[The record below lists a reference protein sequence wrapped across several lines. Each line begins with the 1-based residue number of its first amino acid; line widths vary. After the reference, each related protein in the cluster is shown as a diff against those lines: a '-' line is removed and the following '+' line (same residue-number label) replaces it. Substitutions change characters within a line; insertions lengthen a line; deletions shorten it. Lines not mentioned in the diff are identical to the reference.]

1 MGGTIAAPTAR
12 TAAMLRRRSIV
23 PEGKRIAV
31 SPVWFSMTTNGV
43 APNRHWAYG
52 GVASPDG
59 ATRQADRASGQAAH
73 THRLGPRRNARVR
86 ESGGGRENREGHRAA
101 RRAAVSDVRRA
112 PARVARGASGDG
124 RRGQGRNDSPRH
136 ARHQSPGLSGHVVQG
151 AVRGGS
157 GPRLPVAGGTP
168 AAAAAGGGQL
178 PS

>member
-1 MGGTIAAPTAR
+1 MGAAVTAPTAR
-12 TAAMLRRRSIV
+12 TAAMLRRASTVR
-23 PEGKRIAV
+23 EGKGIAV
-31 SPVWFSMTTNGV
+31 SPVWVSMTTNGV

-59 ATRQADRASGQAAH
+59 ATRQADRPSGQA
-73 THRLGPRRNARVR
+73 THARRLGPRRNVRVR
-86 ESGGGRENREGHRAA
+86 ERVGGRENRESHRAP
-101 RRAAVSDVRRA
+101 RRAAVSAVRRA

-136 ARHQSPGLSGHVVQG
+136 ARPQSPGLSGDVVQG

-157 GPRLPVAGGTP
+157 GPRLPVAGARHRGVP
-168 AAAAAGGGQL
+168 FGRA